1 MQGMKI
7 SEQNNTLEIIII
19 KGKERETSTYI
30 PTCTGEHYL
39 QNGEL
44 SPYVLKIMYRDGAF
58 VAMFI

>member
-7 SEQNNTLEIIII
+7 SEKNNTLEIIII

-30 PTCTGEHYL
+30 AAGEHYL

-44 SPYVLKIMYRDGAF
+44 SLYVVKIMYRDGAF
-58 VAMFI
+58 ADMFI

>member
-30 PTCTGEHYL
+30 PTGEHYL

-44 SPYVLKIMYRDGAF
+44 SPYVVKIMYRDGAF
-58 VAMFI
+58 ADMFI